1 MIDIIARALALK
13 KIKTEGASQEWVEEK
28 ISNLNVSSQSP
39 TEISDSTEVLEGAW
53 SQTELAEPSSVS
65 IAKYVT
71 KIALP
76 VGYNKAP
83 VALLKD
89 ENGFLYNMTMRV
101 YNGYLYIYTNT
112 IPSSG
117 EIIIK
122 L

>member
-13 KIKTEGASQEWVEEK
+13 KIKTEGASQDWVEEK

-89 ENGFLYNMTMRV
+89 ENGFLYNMTMRI
-101 YNGYLYIYTNT
+101 YNGYLYVYANM

-117 EIIIK
+117 TIIIK

>member
-1 MIDIIARALALK
+1 MVGTLSNTKDGGGNMTI
-13 KIKTEGASQEWVEEK
+13 TVEANE
-28 ISNLNVSSQSP
+28 ISNPNILKQSP
-39 TEISDSTEVLEGAW
+39 TEISDSTEILEGAW
-53 SQTELAEPSSVS
+53 SQTEFAEPDSIS

-83 VALLKD
+83 VVLLKD
-89 ENGFLYNMTMRV
+89 EGGFLYNMPARV
-101 YNGYLYIYTNT
+101 YDGYLYIYTNIT
-112 IPSSG
+112 PSSG

>member
-13 KIKTEGASQEWVEEK
+13 KTKTQGASEDWVEEQIDK
-28 ISNLNVSSQSP
+28 LTTLNQSP
-39 TEISDSTEVLEGAW
+39 TEISDSTEVLEGLW
-53 SQTELAEPSSVS
+53 SKTELAEPDSES

-76 VGYNKAP
+76 AGYNKAP

-89 ENGFLYNMTMRV
+89 ENGFLYNVTMRI

>member
-13 KIKTEGASQEWVEEK
+13 GIKADEALQKWVEDK
-28 ISNLNVSSQSP
+28 ISNLNILKQSP

-53 SQTELAEPSSVS
+53 SQTEFAEPDSMY

-71 KIALP
+71 KIVLP
-76 VGYNKAP
+76 AGYNKAP
-83 VALLKD
+83 IALLKGED
-89 ENGFLYNMTMRV
+89 GFVYNMPARV
-101 YNGYLYIYTNT
+101 YDGYFYVYTNI

>member
-13 KIKTEGASQEWVEEK
+13 KIKTEGASHDWVEEK

-89 ENGFLYNMTMRV
+89 EGGFLYNMTMRI

>member
-89 ENGFLYNMTMRV
+89 EGGFLYNMTMRI